1 MLQNFAFAE
10 DFIRMEDYNPIVVP
24 SDVSVSLSKNT
35 YLVSNVVVSGV
46 AESDTQAFDNGLY
59 SAKFIAFRALK
70 NTIQDSILSEDSDTI
85 DSAIAGFV
93 PVDGHFEDTKYTAK
107 FEILFDKDKIASL
120 ITEAKIIGQQK
131 SRSGGESIVAKI
143 SIKNDIK
150 NWIKMRDRLDKSSIK
165 YSIISL
171 NLNEIEL
178 LFTKINI
185 TKLTNDL
192 NDNNLELVQNRN
204 FYFIKIP
211 LFS

>member
-10 DFIRMEDYNPIVVP
+10 DFIKMEDYNPVIVPQEVM
-24 SDVSVSLSKNT
+24 VSLSKNT
-35 YLVSNVVVSGV
+35 YLVSNILVSGI

-70 NTIQDSILSEDSDTI
+70 NTIQDNILSEDSDTI
-85 DSAIAGFV
+85 DSAMAGFV
-93 PVDGHFEDTKYTAK
+93 PVDGHFEDTQYTAK

-120 ITEAKIIGQQK
+120 ITEAKMIGQQK
-131 SRSGGESIVAKI
+131 ARSGGESIVAKI

-150 NWIKMRDRLDKSSIK
+150 KWIKMRDRLDKSSIK
-165 YSIISL
+165 YRIISL

-178 LFTKINI
+178 LFERINI
-185 TKLTNDL
+185 IKLTNDL
-192 NDNNLELVQNRN
+192 KDNNLELAQNRN